1 MILFLLRI
9 LLFVIC
15 HLLYHLVNVN
25 VCVICVEVD
34 IRSCFRAMSAVEE
47 EYRENNLG
55 PKQNLEVLQKEA
67 EENDVLFFYCLCP
80 IWEVRS
86 ELIQRHTTHPII
98 LVYTP
103 KKVVMIN
110 CIKSSG

>member
-34 IRSCFRAMSAVEE
+34 IRSCFRAMSAVEG

-55 PKQNLEVLQKEA
+55 PKQNLEVLQKVILKQKRTTSYFFTVC
-67 EENDVLFFYCLCP
+67 VL
-80 IWEVRS
+80 
-86 ELIQRHTTHPII
+86 
-98 LVYTP
+98 
-103 KKVVMIN
+103 
-110 CIKSSG
+110 SGR